1 MWPFNRRLQL
11 NAGVAG
17 PPNQSTSGSTGVL
30 SPFADDSHLGGVI
43 IPDLIAELWGVDSD
57 RLPMTRDLAMTVPP
71 VARAR
76 NVLAP
81 TAGRL
86 PLRVYRGAV
95 EVTARTC
102 LTQPETVAAR
112 PRFVTILW
120 TLDQMLFHGRAW
132 WLVVERFAD
141 TGAPRSFE
149 WVPEWNAKIEHG
161 QLVATQDGR
170 HPKIEPADVVRI
182 DAPNEGILNY
192 GADTIRQALRLDRA
206 ALRIADNPVPAIELH
221 QTTPDNLEQ
230 SEVDQLIAGWIRAR
244 RQSGVGYTNA
254 AIDAR
259 VHGLNP
265 EQLVIEGRKF
275 AALQV
280 ARMIGV
286 PAWVVDASVEGSSL
300 TYSNVPS
307 RSRELVDYAL
317 TPYLAAIEARLSMD
331 DVLPRGQWCKFDLDD
346 LLRGDFADRMTAYKT
361 AVESGVY
368 TADELRARED
378 GEPAEREDTPS

>member
-1 MWPFNRRLQL
+1 MAWPFSRRRRD
-11 NAGVAG
+11 AVAG
-17 PPNQSTSGSTGVL
+17 PPNQGTGSSVGIA
-30 SPFADDSHLGGVI
+30 SPFAAPVELGGVV
-43 IPDLIAELWGVDSD
+43 IPDLLAELFGADAD
-57 RLPMTRDLAMTVPP
+57 RLPLTRDLAMTVPA

-95 EVTARTC
+95 EVTERTC
-102 LTQPETVAAR
+102 LDQPETVAAR

-132 WLVVERFAD
+132 WIVVERYAD

-149 WVPEWNAKIEHG
+149 WVPEWNAKVENG

-170 HPKIEPADVVRI
+170 HPRIDAADVVRI
-182 DAPNEGILNY
+182 DAPHEGILNY
-192 GADTIRQALRLDRA
+192 GSDAIRQALRLDRA

-221 QTTPDNLEQ
+221 QTTPDQL
-230 SEVDQLIAGWIRAR
+230 DQDEKDALIAGWIKAR
-244 RQSGVGYTNA
+244 RQTGVGYTNA
-254 AIDAR
+254 AIETK

-265 EQLVIEGRKF
+265 EQLIIEGRKF

-286 PAWVVDASVEGSSL
+286 PAWVVDVGVEGSSL

-331 DVLPRGQWCKFDLDD
+331 DVLPRGQWCRFDLDD

-368 TADELRARED
+368 TPAELRERED
-378 GEPAEREDTPS
+378 GTPAEREENPE

>member
-1 MWPFNRRLQL
+1 MAWPFSRRRRD
-11 NAGVAG
+11 AVAG
-17 PPNQSTSGSTGVL
+17 PPNQGTGSSVGIA
-30 SPFADDSHLGGVI
+30 SPFATPVELGGVV
-43 IPDLIAELWGVDSD
+43 IPDLLVELFGADAD
-57 RLPMTRDLAMTVPP
+57 RLPLSRELAMTVPA

-86 PLRVYRGAV
+86 PLRVYRGAT
-95 EVTARTC
+95 EVTERTC
-102 LTQPETVAAR
+102 LDQPETVAAR

-132 WLVVERFAD
+132 WIVVERYAD

-149 WVPEWNAKIEHG
+149 WVPEWNAKVENG

-170 HPKIEPADVVRI
+170 HPRIDAADVVRI
-182 DAPNEGILNY
+182 DAPHEGILNY
-192 GADTIRQALRLDRA
+192 GSDAIRQALRLDRA

-221 QTTPDNLEQ
+221 QTTPDQMDKDEK
-230 SEVDQLIAGWIRAR
+230 DALIAAWIKAR
-244 RQSGVGYTNA
+244 RQTGVGYTNA
-254 AIDAR
+254 AIETK

-265 EQLVIEGRKF
+265 EQLIIEGRKF

-286 PAWVVDASVEGSSL
+286 PAWVVDVGVEGSSL

-317 TPYLAAIEARLSMD
+317 TPYLAAIESRLSMD
-331 DVLPRGQWCKFDLDD
+331 DVLPRGQWCRFDLDD
-346 LLRGDFADRMTAYKT
+346 LLRGDFGDRMTAYKT
-361 AVESGVY
+361 AVDSGVY
-368 TADELRARED
+368 TPDELRARED
-378 GEPAEREDTPS
+378 GQPAEREDTPA